1 MVFKCALRTKSKSNG
16 ATLGRPPFNNF
27 PRGPGRVKTANAASI
42 RRWPTFLRNFWTSTI
57 GILIVAQTFEWPS
70 MKATPINKED
80 GRVASSKFIIIFKL
94 WSLQNRG
101 DWWALV
107 LLKSCKTVA
116 KIAMRFTYHLTAGQ
130 RRARQ
135 ETLVISY
142 RSFYDLSP
150 SSEHWSHRNGFR
162 VELS

>member
-1 MVFKCALRTKSKSNG
+1 MTVFFRRTMHFRGFAGNNCSLEKRQSRAKTYSEMALQNS
-16 ATLGRPPFNNF
+16 
-27 PRGPGRVKTANAASI
+27 
-42 RRWPTFLRNFWTSTI
+42 
-57 GILIVAQTFEWPS
+57 
-70 MKATPINKED
+70 TPINKED

-107 LLKSCKTVA
+107 LLKSSKTVA

-130 RRARQ
+130 RCARQ

-142 RSFYDLSP
+142 RSFYDLHHNSFYECFFKFLIKLQVAKILVH
-150 SSEHWSHRNGFR
+150 STYILHTFWQQDKGAACLRK
-162 VELS
+162 LWW